1 MLIRPATAS
10 DIPNMLPM
18 IAKICALHQSWDAA
32 KYGFLPNPEQRY
44 QSWLKQLL
52 KNPRNL
58 CLVAENLV
66 TENSVTED
74 SATENSATENPI
86 ADRSPSPSNPTLAAF
101 LIATVEREIPI
112 YTLQEFGF
120 IHDLW
125 VEAEHR
131 QEGIARQ
138 LVQQAIEHFT
148 RIGIQQIR
156 LDTAAKNDIARQLF
170 AACGFRVSM
179 VELLI
184 ELPR

>member
-18 IAKICALHQSWDAA
+18 IAKISALHQSWDEA

-44 QSWLKQLL
+44 QPWLKQLL

-58 CLVAENLV
+58 CLVAEI
-66 TENSVTED
+66 
-74 SATENSATENPI
+74 PI
-86 ADRSPSPSNPTLAAF
+86 ADRSSSSDTSTLVAF

-125 VEAEHR
+125 VEEEHR

-138 LVQQAIEHFT
+138 LVQQAIDHFT
-148 RIGIQQIR
+148 HIGIQQIR
-156 LDTAAKNDIARQLF
+156 LDTAAKNDIARKLF

-179 VELLI
+179 VELLS
-184 ELPR
+184 ELE

>member
-52 KNPRNL
+52 KNSRNL
-58 CLVAENLV
+58 CLVAESPVAESPV
-66 TENSVTED
+66 T
-74 SATENSATENPI
+74 
-86 ADRSPSPSNPTLAAF
+86 DRSPSPSNPTLAAF

-125 VEAEHR
+125 VEEEHR

-138 LVQQAIEHFT
+138 LVQRTIDHFT